1 MLPLLIEST
10 ESYAGKSLLCMGL
23 GLKFQKDGFKIAY
36 LKPLGKSPIR
46 IGKII
51 TDEDAVFIRD
61 VFHLDEPLEQLCP
74 VVATQDL
81 IIDAYDGKVKGLD
94 KKITDAYQEV
104 SRGKDIILIGGGG
117 SLHEGTYLGLSSIR
131 IARDF
136 RAKVILVDNAEYE
149 VNVDC
154 ILRAKEGL
162 KHNLI
167 GVVLNRIP
175 HHRIDFINKRIIP
188 FFQRREIDV
197 LGTIPLDSLLNSVSV
212 RELQQILNGRF
223 LLGEE
228 YGADLIEKFL
238 IGSMNADKAID
249 YFKKSKN
256 KAVIVGG
263 DRPDIILAA
272 LETPTSCIVLTGDLY
287 PNDILLAKA
296 EEMKIPI
303 ILVKDDTYST
313 VQKVDKVLGR
323 LRVKEEKKVKLGAS
337 LIEKEIN
344 FKLLY
349 KKTGL
354 KKKRKR

>member
-10 ESYAGKSLLCMGL
+10 ESYAGKSLICMGL

-36 LKPLGKSPIR
+36 LKPLGKSPVKV
-46 IGKII
+46 GKVI
-51 TDEDAVFIRD
+51 TDEDAVFIQD
-61 VFHLDEPLEQLCP
+61 VFNLDEPLEQLCP

-94 KKITDAYQEV
+94 KKILNAYRKV
-104 SRGKDIILIGGGG
+104 SQGKDIVLIGGSG
-117 SLHEGTYLGLSSIR
+117 SLHEGTLLGLSSIR

-136 RAKVILVDNAEYE
+136 NAKVILIDNAEYE

-154 ILRAKEGL
+154 ILRAKDGL
-162 KHNLI
+162 KENLI
-167 GVVLNRIP
+167 GVVLNRVPDHSIG
-175 HHRIDFINKRIIP
+175 FINEKIIP
-188 FFQRREIDV
+188 FFQKRGIDV
-197 LGTIPLDSLLNSVSV
+197 LGTIPLDPLLNSVSV

-223 LLGEE
+223 LFGEE
-228 YGADLIEKFL
+228 YGDDLIEKFL
-238 IGSMNADKAID
+238 VGSMNADKAID
-249 YFKKSKN
+249 FFKKSKN

-272 LETPTSCIVLTGDLY
+272 LETSTSCIVLTGDLY
-287 PNDILLAKA
+287 PDGILLAKA
-296 EEMKIPI
+296 EEKKIPV

-323 LRVKEEKKVKLGAS
+323 LRVKEGKKVKLGAR
-337 LIEKEIN
+337 LIEREIN

-349 KKTGL
+349 KKGGL
-354 KKKRKR
+354 KKKKR